1 MVQINFGQREVSCK
15 VVFYG
20 PGMSGKTT
28 NLEIIH
34 KKAPKEAVGEMVS
47 IATETDRTLYF
58 DFLPLDLGQVAGMR
72 TKFQLYTVPG
82 QIYYNATRKLVLQG
96 VDGVIFVADSS
107 PEKMAENLES
117 LQNLRDNLAEMGL
130 QVDDVPLVLQYNKR
144 DLPTAMSIADMNAKM
159 NPMGAPVYE
168 GVAREGKGV
177 FATLKEISRLV
188 IEKLNKEHAPASTRR
203 RTASNLE
210 TAKSPSGGAPVQ
222 HASGANK
229 IPPLPTPLGPTP
241 RPMPPM
247 PPAAQGTS
255 TTPLG
260 QQRLQQRPAQPRAG
274 AGGGSGG
281 SPVIA
286 PQRQASNPGV
296 PQQRPTYTP
305 TPASGSAII
314 PPETDL
320 SPKDKHLAKSKPPA
334 LENRRGGGNPD
345 LGATDPN
352 LRRYQDAQKSGG
364 GAMKALVMIL
374 LFLII
379 ALVLLVILCLFVPAV
394 RAQLP
399 PNMQKMFMGE
409 TSVPA
414 SHAAAATPPPASAMS
429 APAITAPAAP
439 VTATV
444 PPAAPTAPAKIEAAT
459 PLPGAS
465 EPVAPT
471 AVDPAPADPAPATV
485 PAGGTDGQ

>member
-34 KKAPKEAVGEMVS
+34 KKAPKDAVGEMVS

-117 LQNLRDNLAEMGL
+117 LQNLRDNLSEMGL
-130 QVDDVPLVLQYNKR
+130 QVDDVPIVLQYNKR
-144 DLPTAMSIADMNAKM
+144 DLPTAMSIEDMNAKM
-159 NPMGAPVYE
+159 NPMRAPVFE

-188 IEKLNKEHAPASTRR
+188 IEKLNKDHAPASTRR
-203 RTASNLE
+203 RTANNLE
-210 TAKSPSGGAPVQ
+210 TAKSPSGGVPVQ

-229 IPPLPTPLGPTP
+229 IPAMPSPSAQTP
-241 RPMPPM
+241 RPMPP
-247 PPAAQGTS
+247 AIGGGTS

-260 QQRLQQRPAQPRAG
+260 QQRLPPRPPQQRTGPGAAPAAPAPGQRP
-274 AGGGSGG
+274 SG
-281 SPVIA
+281 
-286 PQRQASNPGV
+286 PGV

-305 TPASGSAII
+305 TPASGSAVIAADA
-314 PPETDL
+314 DL
-320 SPKDKHLAKSKPPA
+320 SAKDKHLAKAKPPA
-334 LENRRGGGNPD
+334 LDNRRGGANPD

-364 GAMKALVMIL
+364 GAMKALVMLL

-379 ALVLLVILCLFVPAV
+379 ALVLLMILCLFVPAV

-409 TSVPA
+409 SAPTTVTTPAPAPAMVPHTVAPAPASAPPVTVVAPATAPTSVPPENPVA
-414 SHAAAATPPPASAMS
+414 KDPGATPDVPAVVPAVP
-429 APAITAPAAP
+429 APEPAPKEPAPAAP
-439 VTATV
+439 
-444 PPAAPTAPAKIEAAT
+444 IG
-459 PLPGAS
+459 GA
-465 EPVAPT
+465 
-471 AVDPAPADPAPATV
+471 
-485 PAGGTDGQ
+485 DGQ

>member
-130 QVDDVPLVLQYNKR
+130 KIDDVPLVLQYNKR
-144 DLPTAMSIADMNAKM
+144 DLPTAMSIPDINAQL
-159 NPMGAPVYE
+159 NPMGAPVFE

-188 IEKLNKEHAPASTRR
+188 IEKLNKEHAPSSTRR

-210 TAKSPSGGAPVQ
+210 GVAAKSPSGGAPIQ
-222 HASGANK
+222 NPSGAN
-229 IPPLPTPLGPTP
+229 
-241 RPMPPM
+241 RMPPM
-247 PPAAQGTS
+247 PPA
-255 TTPLG
+255 P
-260 QQRLQQRPAQPRAG
+260 PR
-274 AGGGSGG
+274 
-281 SPVIA
+281 
-286 PQRQASNPGV
+286 
-296 PQQRPTYTP
+296 
-305 TPASGSAII
+305 
-314 PPETDL
+314 
-320 SPKDKHLAKSKPPA
+320 
-334 LENRRGGGNPD
+334 
-345 LGATDPN
+345 
-352 LRRYQDAQKSGG
+352 
-364 GAMKALVMIL
+364 
-374 LFLII
+374 
-379 ALVLLVILCLFVPAV
+379 
-394 RAQLP
+394 
-399 PNMQKMFMGE
+399 
-409 TSVPA
+409 
-414 SHAAAATPPPASAMS
+414 
-429 APAITAPAAP
+429 PAAP
-439 VTATV
+439 M
-444 PPAAPTAPAKIEAAT
+444 PQ
-459 PLPGAS
+459 
-465 EPVAPT
+465 
-471 AVDPAPADPAPATV
+471 
-485 PAGGTDGQ
+485 GT